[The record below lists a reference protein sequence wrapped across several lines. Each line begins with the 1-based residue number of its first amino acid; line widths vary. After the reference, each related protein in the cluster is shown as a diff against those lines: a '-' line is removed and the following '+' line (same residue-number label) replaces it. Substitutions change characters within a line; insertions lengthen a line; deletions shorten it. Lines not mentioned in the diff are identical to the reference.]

1 MFLDYGMQ
9 DCADPDP
16 NMEIWEWS
24 KLGQISSSLNWSKFF
39 DILARVPY
47 IHTYITKMSYISKE
61 GNNAGRSAR
70 DQKEMLENV
79 DMDQRQLND
88 ALKRCNLE
96 P

>member
-1 MFLDYGMQ
+1 
-9 DCADPDP
+9 
-16 NMEIWEWS
+16 
-24 KLGQISSSLNWSKFF
+24 
-39 DILARVPY
+39 
-47 IHTYITKMSYISKE
+47 MSYISKE